1 MPILRFF
8 ALATRLAFQVVLV
21 EEEAN
26 GGDGPA
32 RRPGMRGSSY
42 KHLVGKAV
50 AELDVGDCFGEISAM
65 YRNKCEA
72 SIRAQMPLE
81 VITIPRHVMMKCLH
95 RSNPLMQKV
104 LGLIRKRRKEND
116 YFKLGKTSVR
126 STAAAMVAA
135 HKLGAWIRK
144 KMADK
149 EATRKSR
156 VDRSS
161 GESNMSGL
169 SAEGSNTAAAKPDLN
184 A

>member
-1 MPILRFF
+1 M
-8 ALATRLAFQVVLV
+8 LV

-26 GGDGPA
+26 GDA

-42 KHLVGKAV
+42 KHLVGKTI

-72 SIRAQMPLE
+72 SIRAKTPLE
-81 VITIPRHVMMKCLH
+81 VITIPRQVMMKCLH
-95 RSNPLMQKV
+95 RSNPLLQRV

-116 YFKLGKTSVR
+116 YFKIGKVSVG
-126 STAAAMVAA
+126 SSAVALVAA

-144 KMADK
+144 KMAAK
-149 EATRKSR
+149 EEAARKKR
-156 VDRSS
+156 AS
-161 GESNMSGL
+161 GDSNA
-169 SAEGSNTAAAKPDLN
+169 SAEGKAPAAAKPDLD